1 MRMERGDIS
10 VALVMMAG
18 LIIAVSTAFWL
29 TRPDDE
35 YFALFVRFDRVEGLD
50 EQTPVRLYGFP
61 VGRIEE
67 ISPQMTAAGSV
78 EFRVELRI
86 EREFL
91 ADSAIYIPMGTV
103 ARVNFPLIVG
113 TPFIVLEAPEVGGA
127 RLPFG
132 AEIPGLSAEPF
143 MDRFQSITDQIST
156 AVTETLARTTD
167 LMDYVEHTL
176 SRVDGTVSATEK
188 GITEMLSGVS
198 ATVEAT
204 QRLTM
209 RIVAEVDSIAPAL
222 KTTVDSV
229 SAVLSEARQVLGT
242 VDQMVNT
249 TSPELE
255 AILTSLDLAARRLN
269 CFVTRISERPLR
281 LLTGVGVRP
290 AGIDP

>member
-1 MRMERGDIS
+1 MTPVTENPLQPPDDQLLDEFLDGTLSDPQR
-10 VALVMMAG
+10 
-18 LIIAVSTAFWL
+18 TAF
-29 TRPDDE
+29 
-35 YFALFVRFDRVEGLD
+35 
-50 EQTPVRLYGFP
+50 
-61 VGRIEE
+61 
-67 ISPQMTAAGSV
+67 
-78 EFRVELRI
+78 ELRI
-86 EREFL
+86 ERELL

-103 ARVNFPLIVG
+103 ARVNFPIIVG

-127 RLPFG
+127 PLPFG
-132 AEIPGLSAEPF
+132 AEIPGLSTEPF

-176 SRVDGTVSATEK
+176 SRVDGTVSATEN
-188 GITEMLSGVS
+188 GIIEMLSAVS

-209 RIVAEVDSIAPAL
+209 RIDAEVDSIAPAL

-229 SAVLSEARQVLGT
+229 SAVLGEARRVLGT

-255 AILTSLDLAARRLN
+255 AILTSLDLAAQRLN
-269 CFVTRISERPLR
+269 FFVTRISERPLR
-281 LLTGVGVRP
+281 LLTGVGAP
-290 AGIDP
+290 AAGIDP